1 MVWRRAY
8 LVLVTVGVLTA
19 GTGCS
24 DGPPLGTVSGT
35 VTQNGQPIPFAYVQ
49 FQPTEPRGTY
59 ASAYTDVDGRYELQ
73 FSESRNGA
81 LVGRHEVT
89 IRTAALDEIQVEDRE
104 TGKLV
109 TPVLPA
115 GYKPKLELKF
125 ERAVEAGGNTV
136 DIQLETGTPL

>member
-1 MVWRRAY
+1 MVLRRAC
-8 LVLVTVGVLTA
+8 LVLVTVGMLTA
-19 GTGCS
+19 GAGCS

-35 VTQNGQPIPFAYVQ
+35 VTQSGQPIPFAYVQ

-59 ASAYTDVDGRYELQ
+59 ASAYTDVEGRYELR

-81 LVGRHEVT
+81 LLGRHEVM
-89 IRTAALDEIQVEDRE
+89 IRTAALDELQVEDRE

-125 ERAVEAGGNTV
+125 ERVVEAGDNTV
-136 DIQLETGTPL
+136 DFQLETGVPL

>member
-1 MVWRRAY
+1 
-8 LVLVTVGVLTA
+8 
-19 GTGCS
+19 
-24 DGPPLGTVSGT
+24 
-35 VTQNGQPIPFAYVQ
+35 
-49 FQPTEPRGTY
+49 
-59 ASAYTDVDGRYELQ
+59 VDGRYELQ

-125 ERAVEAGGNTV
+125 ERAVEAGDNTV

>member
-1 MVWRRAY
+1 MEFRRVCLVW
-8 LVLVTVGVLTA
+8 LSVGLLGV
-19 GTGCS
+19 GMGCS

-35 VTQNGQPIPFAYVQ
+35 VTQSGQPIPFAYVQ
-49 FQPTEPRGTY
+49 FQPTEPKGTY
-59 ASAYTDVDGRYELQ
+59 ASTYADAEGRYELR

-109 TPVLPA
+109 TPALPA

-125 ERAVEAGGNTV
+125 ERAVDEGDNTI
-136 DIQLETGTPL
+136 DFQLETGTPL